1 LKDVLERAYA
11 EAELNQLDMVRQF
24 AAVFSQKY
32 GVNFEI
38 EEPAVAKI
46 VQQAREAGKNPTE
59 YCTQL
64 FKDYPYG
71 LKLLRD
77 RDSNL
82 HFVVPIEALEDPD
95 KFLSE
100 RVVEFY
106 RQAKPE
112 EAVPK
117 PL

>member
-1 LKDVLERAYA
+1 
-11 EAELNQLDMVRQF
+11 
-24 AAVFSQKY
+24 
-32 GVNFEI
+32 
-38 EEPAVAKI
+38 
-46 VQQAREAGKNPTE
+46 
-59 YCTQL
+59 
-64 FKDYPYG
+64 
-71 LKLLRD
+71 
-77 RDSNL
+77 
-82 HFVVPIEALEDPD
+82 LEDPD